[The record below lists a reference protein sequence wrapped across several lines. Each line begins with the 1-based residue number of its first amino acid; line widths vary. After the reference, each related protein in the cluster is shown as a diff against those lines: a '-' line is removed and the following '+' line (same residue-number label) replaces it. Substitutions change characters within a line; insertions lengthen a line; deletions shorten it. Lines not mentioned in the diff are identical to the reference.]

1 MLSKEETP
9 VLAGVIPAFE
19 IFLSKWDKLA
29 IAKPRLKP
37 WIDEGLKWATKYYR
51 RLDLSDAY
59 VVGMCKF
66 CFTHDRSITLNTW
79 IVINPS
85 VRFSWIEKNWD
96 EKYKKHAVTT
106 IKTLVSIATL
116 IWIHA
121 TVQPLQMR
129 RYRFDDDDNTI
140 SATLPI
146 AVTPAPDF
154 LQRMKEFD
162 DEQAEGD
169 ASITEETI
177 DEEYSNY
184 VNGVPKRNVLDPL
197 KFWEVSI
204 LLYL

>member
-1 MLSKEETP
+1 M
-9 VLAGVIPAFE
+9 
-19 IFLSKWDKLA
+19 
-29 IAKPRLKP
+29 
-37 WIDEGLKWATKYYR
+37 
-51 RLDLSDAY
+51 
-59 VVGMCKF
+59 
-66 CFTHDRSITLNTW
+66 
-79 IVINPS
+79 
-85 VRFSWIEKNWD
+85 
-96 EKYKKHAVTT
+96 
-106 IKTLVSIATL
+106 
-116 IWIHA
+116 
-121 TVQPLQMR
+121 
-129 RYRFDDDDNTI
+129 
-140 SATLPI
+140 LPI